1 MTSRSTRPHGTL
13 SKAKVENCTCEPCH
27 EADRRYANRRYRLM
41 AYGQWQPYVDA
52 EPVRA
57 HVRLLREFGVGARTL
72 AKIAGVPTGSMS
84 KLIYGDGPRGMAPS
98 KRVRPST
105 AAAILAIEPTMDLLA
120 DGAMIDGAGT
130 RRRLQALI
138 AVGWSQNQL
147 AERVGIERNQISRA
161 VHGAPLVRCG
171 TARTVRDVY
180 SELWNQPPPEPGHR
194 EKIAAARSRNYAR
207 EHGWHLPAAWDD
219 DLIDLPDADLAIE
232 LRRRAEL
239 MTDLETGRCYRSRRH
254 EGDNSPLTVAGSSEY
269 LRRRGAKR
277 AAA

>member
-1 MTSRSTRPHGTL
+1 MTSRSSRPHGTL
-13 SKAKVENCTCEPCH
+13 SKFKVENCTCEPCRA
-27 EADRRYANRRYRLM
+27 ADRRYANRRSRLM

-52 EPVRA
+52 DPVRA
-57 HVRLLREFGVGARTL
+57 HVQKLREFGVGWRTL

-130 RRRLQALI
+130 RRRLQALV

-147 AERVGIERNQISRA
+147 AARVGVDRNQISRA

-171 TARTVRDVY
+171 TARAVRDIY
-180 SELWNQPPPEPGHR
+180 RELWNRRPPETEHR
-194 EKIAAARSRNYAR
+194 EKIAAARARNYAR
-207 EHGWHLPAAWDD
+207 EHGWHRPAAWDD
-219 DLIDLPDADLAIE
+219 DLIDLPDADLATE
-232 LRRRAEL
+232 LKRRAEL
-239 MTDLETGRCYRSRRH
+239 MTDLETGRCYRSRYY
-254 EGDNSPLTVAGSSEY
+254 EGDNTPLTVAGASEH
-269 LRRRGAKR
+269 LRRRAAKR